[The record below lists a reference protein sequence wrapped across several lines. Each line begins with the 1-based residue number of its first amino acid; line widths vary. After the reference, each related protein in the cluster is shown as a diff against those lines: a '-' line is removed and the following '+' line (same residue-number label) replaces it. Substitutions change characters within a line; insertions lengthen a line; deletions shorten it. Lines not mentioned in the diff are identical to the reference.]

1 MAVFGS
7 IYVDVRLTSA
17 CLIALIAFTIGFE
30 LLTHVIDKKIR
41 NSPEISNVVSKLY
54 KELMILGFISFI
66 IFIVESSN
74 SNSGAAVY
82 GIKYDNHANSTTE
95 AGGIKYD
102 DSAGGGGGGD
112 NFYKLFINLEFAHIL
127 IFFVALF
134 FVIQASISIRI
145 SQLRRKVWDRC
156 ESRSPSDIL
165 EDFFLFQKKKK
176 DLKEMHK
183 GGIVA
188 DRKNNLRRDELIPEM
203 KFHVLRSYFLQ
214 THIIPHDI
222 DFPMYLSESLS
233 TYLIQLVEVDIS
245 SWTCLVF
252 LLGLAAIIWP
262 DSSGGDS
269 GSYALFFEASIAFG
283 WVLFGLNVGMYVAAQ
298 RAMTKLLA
306 LAEVRDEE
314 DDLPAR
320 LEMVVRETVQVQ
332 ELQARV
338 TQTGWGNKKVRY

>member
-7 IYVDVRLTSA
+7 IYVDVRLSSA
-17 CLIALIAFTIGFE
+17 CLIALIFFTIGFE
-30 LLTHVIDKKIR
+30 LLTKVIDEKIR
-41 NSPEISNVVSKLY
+41 NRPEISNVVNKLY

-74 SNSGAAVY
+74 SNTAVY
-82 GIKYDNHANSTTE
+82 ATKYDNHGNSTE
-95 AGGIKYD
+95 AGGIEYVD
-102 DSAGGGGGGD
+102 YASSGGN
-112 NFYKLFINLEFAHIL
+112 NFKKLFINLEFAHIL

-145 SQLRRKVWDRC
+145 GQLRRKVWDCC

-176 DLKEMHK
+176 DLKEMHT

-262 DSSGGDS
+262 GSSGADS
-269 GSYALFFEASIAFG
+269 ASYASFFEASIAFG
-283 WVLFGLNVGMYVAAQ
+283 WVMFGLNVGMYIAAQ

-306 LAEVRDEE
+306 LAEVGEEE

-338 TQTGWGNKKVRY
+338 TQTGWGNKKVSY

>member
-7 IYVDVRLTSA
+7 IYVDVRLASA
-17 CLIALIAFTIGFE
+17 CLIGLIIFTIGFE
-30 LLTHVIDKKIR
+30 LLISIIDEKIR
-41 NSPEISNVVSKLY
+41 NSPEISNVVNKLY

-66 IFIVESSN
+66 IFIVEN
-74 SNSGAAVY
+74 SNSTSGSGGTKPNANVY
-82 GIKYDNHANSTTE
+82 ESKYDSGYHGNST
-95 AGGIKYD
+95 K
-102 DSAGGGGGGD
+102 AGGGD
-112 NFYKLFINLEFAHIL
+112 DDFKKLFINLEFAHIL

-165 EDFFLFQKKKK
+165 ENFFLIQKKKK
-176 DLKEMHK
+176 DMKEMHS

-188 DRKNNLRRDELIPEM
+188 DLKNSFRHDQLIPEM
-203 KFHVLRSYFLQ
+203 KFHVLRAYFLK

-245 SWTCLVF
+245 SWMCFVF

-269 GSYALFFEASIAFG
+269 ASHELFFEASIAFG
-283 WVLFGLNVGMYVAAQ
+283 WVLFAINVGMYVVAQ
-298 RAMTKLLA
+298 HAMTKLLE
-306 LAEVRDEE
+306 LADVREEE

-320 LEMVVRETVQVQ
+320 LEMVVRETIQVQ
-332 ELQARV
+332 ELHAQV
-338 TQTGWGNKKVRY
+338 SQTGWRHKMVS